1 VRNRFFGRMMAMAA
15 GLAVLSLIPV
25 PAAAQGLYPRD
36 APKQPGAKTWL
47 EQLVKLPPFNPP
59 RTPNGEPDMRGR
71 WLGPNGGDDIEEHP
85 YVDVSSP
92 PEESYISDPPGGKV
106 PYQPWA
112 LAKRNEFR
120 AGLAR
125 GWPGEKERLHTD
137 PQTFCL
143 YTVPRATT
151 RGGFEILQGPG
162 SVIMAFNFGHY
173 YRIIP
178 TDARPHVVG
187 EHVKLWMG
195 NSRGSW
201 EGNTLVVDVTNL
213 NAKNWLDQVGNFFS
227 DNVHVVERLTL
238 ADANTI
244 DYEVTIDDPTVF
256 TRPWKIRLP
265 LRRAGTGGGGGGGN
279 PSNNND
285 PYATESWEHACYE
298 GNTADVEHVRSLGFK
313 WFTGVVPPK

>member
-1 VRNRFFGRMMAMAA
+1 MAVV
-15 GLAVLSLIPV
+15 AVLSLVPV
-25 PAAAQGLYPRD
+25 PAAAQALYPRD

-47 EQLVKLPPFNPP
+47 EQVVKLPPFNPP
-59 RTPNGEPDMRGR
+59 RTSDGTPDLRGR

-92 PEESYISDPPGGKV
+92 PEESYISDPPGGKL

-112 LAKRNEFR
+112 SAIQKEHR

-125 GWPGEKERLHTD
+125 GWPGEKERLYPD

-143 YTVPRATT
+143 YTVPRATY
-151 RGGFEILQGPG
+151 RGGFEVLQGPG
-162 SVIMAFNFGHY
+162 YVIITFNFGHY

-178 TDARPHVVG
+178 TDGRPHVVG
-187 EHVKLWMG
+187 ENVKLWMG

-213 NAKNWLDQVGNFFS
+213 NARNWLDQVGNFFS

-244 DYEVTIDDPTVF
+244 DYEVTFDDPKVF

-265 LRRAGTGGGGGGGN
+265 LRRAGGGVGN
-279 PSNNND
+279 LNND
-285 PYATESWEHACYE
+285 PYANETWENACYE
-298 GNTADVEHVRSLGFK
+298 GNKAPEHMRALGYK

>member
-1 VRNRFFGRMMAMAA
+1 MAV
-15 GLAVLSLIPV
+15 LAVLSFVPV

-36 APKQPGAKTWL
+36 APTQPGATTWL
-47 EQLVKLPPFNPP
+47 AELVKLPPFNPP
-59 RTPNGEPDMRGR
+59 RTPQGEPDLQGR
-71 WLGPNGGDDIEEHP
+71 WGGPNGGDDIEEHP
-85 YVDVSSP
+85 YVDISSP
-92 PEESYISDPPGGKV
+92 PEETYISDPPGGKV

-112 LAKRNEFR
+112 LAKRNEIR

-125 GWPGEKERLHTD
+125 GWPGEKERLYTD

-143 YTVPRATT
+143 YSVPRATY
-151 RGGFEILQGPG
+151 RGGFDILQRPG
-162 SVIMAFNFGHY
+162 YVILTFNFGHY

-178 TDARPHVVG
+178 TDGRPHGVG
-187 EHVKLWMG
+187 ETVKLWMG

-213 NAKNWLDQVGNFFS
+213 TGRNWLDQVGNFFS
-227 DNVHVVERLTL
+227 DNAHVVERFTL

-244 DYEVTIDDPTVF
+244 DYEVTFDDPKVF

-265 LRRAGTGGGGGGGN
+265 LRRAGTGGG
-279 PSNNND
+279 ND
-285 PYATESWEHACYE
+285 PYANEYWENACYE
-298 GNTADVEHVRSLGFK
+298 GNTPAVEQVHSLGFK